1 MKSKNFIII
10 VLGQIISLL
19 GNTIQRF
26 CMSLY
31 ILELTGSAAVFS
43 TILAI
48 STIPYIVFAPIA
60 GLMADVV
67 NRKKIMVYLDFF
79 TSGLLVIY
87 SLIIFSGQDNIMI
100 VASVMFILSIVYTL
114 YSPAVSASI
123 PQIVKKEELTS
134 ANGIVQQV
142 GYVANLLG
150 PILAGV
156 LYSLIGIR
164 VVVVINAVCFFISAL
179 MELFLD
185 IPDVAEKKEF
195 KNPFLDSFTEMKRAF
210 IYLKEE
216 KKVVLG
222 IICFYG
228 LTNIFVVP
236 VTTIITPYFIN
247 IVLAMPPE
255 IYGFI
260 EAIFVSGMILG
271 GLLITFKPRW
281 FNMKTIHKTMYPMV
295 VAIVLM
301 GMATYLKTDNKSLVL
316 GIYSFGGFGIML
328 SLALSNILSLTYI
341 QQSVKIDML
350 GKVSALST
358 AIATISVPPGQV
370 IFGQLIDQ
378 NISLYMIL
386 ILVSILSL
394 GVVGFIKWN
403 VRDIVEL

>member
-1 MKSKNFIII
+1 MKINSKSTTNLIICSIFILVIGLF
-10 VLGQIISLL
+10 LG
-19 GNTIQRF
+19 
-26 CMSLY
+26 MSLGTTQIGISQ
-31 ILELTGSAAVFS
+31 ILKSIFSRSEDLEFILIRDVRLPRVLSVLLTGG
-43 TILAI
+43 ILGVTGAMI
-48 STIPYIVFAPIA
+48 QGVTRNPIA
-60 GLMADVV
+60 GLMADVI

-87 SLIIFSGQDNIMI
+87 ALIIFSGQDNIMI
-100 VASVMFILSIVYTL
+100 VASVMFILSIIYTL

-123 PQIVKKEELTS
+123 PQIVEKEELAS

-164 VVVVINAVCFFISAL
+164 IVVVINAVCFFISAL

-185 IPDVAEKKEF
+185 IPDIAERKKF

-260 EAIFVSGMILG
+260 EAIFVSGMIIG
-271 GLLITFKPRW
+271 GLLITFKPKW
-281 FNMKTIHKTMYPMV
+281 FNMKTIHKTMYPM
-295 VAIVLM
+295 
-301 GMATYLKTDNKSLVL
+301 TDTQFCQHTNQSLN
-316 GIYSFGGFGIML
+316 YSNFSFGDIAMERYYSD
-328 SLALSNILSLTYI
+328 SL
-341 QQSVKIDML
+341 
-350 GKVSALST
+350 
-358 AIATISVPPGQV
+358 
-370 IFGQLIDQ
+370 
-378 NISLYMIL
+378 IL
-386 ILVSILSL
+386 IFEFFYHYILTTFRHVLS
-394 GVVGFIKWN
+394 
-403 VRDIVEL
+403 